1 MMFSFPNIN
10 RIISNEENIN
20 FGIPWENRAE
30 SWDSAVLSVDPVAH
44 TESWDSAVLS
54 VDPVAHTEWNDSAV
68 LSVDPV
74 VHSNKPHRSGTL

>member
-10 RIISNEENIN
+10 SISNEENIN
-20 FGIPWENRAE
+20 FGIPRENRAE
-30 SWDSAVLSVDPVAH
+30 
-44 TESWDSAVLS
+44 WDSAVLS

-74 VHSNKPHRSGTL
+74 VHSSKPPIRYK

>member
-10 RIISNEENIN
+10 SIFNEENIN
-20 FGIPWENRAE
+20 FGIPRENRAE
-30 SWDSAVLSVDPVAH
+30 WDSAVLSVDPVVQI
-44 TESWDSAVLS
+44 ESWDSAVLS

-74 VHSNKPHRSGTL
+74 VHSNKPPIRYK